1 MDAYV
6 LENVSGLT
14 TCDVSH
20 AIKDTAL
27 AKADYFEVAAA
38 LAEAVK
44 ARSFVIVQP
53 DTGTVMTLAGFAALA
68 EFKKS
73 SGVSVRVVP
82 LKVLAHATP
91 IVISEVDREAAKEK
105 DIESITDSETAFV
118 EGEVVDP
125 EMAPDATEA
134 AEADPPQSLE
144 TVKPDISATP
154 ASAIDMPKVAEFLA
168 TCIRDAKTRD
178 EISGIVRE
186 NEYLVIKEEGG
197 PEYKMLAALVKE
209 RLKELPKG

>member
-14 TCDVSH
+14 TYDVSH

-91 IVISEVDREAAKEK
+91 IVISEVDREATKELVK
-105 DIESITDSETAFV
+105 EADM
-118 EGEVVDP
+118 EGEVVDL

-134 AEADPPQSLE
+134 AEADAKIADATQSME
-144 TVKPDISATP
+144 TVKPNISATP
-154 ASAIDMPKVAEFLA
+154 ASAIDMPKVAELLA

-197 PEYKMLAALVKE
+197 PEYKMLAALMKE

>member
-14 TCDVSH
+14 TFDVFH

-44 ARSFVIVQP
+44 ARSFVIVRP

-91 IVISEVDREAAKEK
+91 IVISEVDREATKELVK
-105 DIESITDSETAFV
+105 EADM
-118 EGEVVDP
+118 EGEVVDL

-134 AEADPPQSLE
+134 AEADAKIADATQSME
-144 TVKPDISATP
+144 TVKPNISATP
-154 ASAIDMPKVAEFLA
+154 ASAIDMPKVAELLA

>member
-14 TCDVSH
+14 TYDVSH

-91 IVISEVDREAAKEK
+91 IVISEVDREATKESAKEA
-105 DIESITDSETAFV
+105 DM
-118 EGEVVDP
+118 EGEVVDL
-125 EMAPDATEA
+125 EMATDATET
-134 AEADPPQSLE
+134 AEADAKIADATQSME
-144 TVKPDISATP
+144 TVKPNISATP
-154 ASAIDMPKVAEFLA
+154 ASAIDMPKVAELLA

>member
-125 EMAPDATEA
+125 EMAPE
-134 AEADPPQSLE
+134 PPRRQKRTPRNHWKLSSL
-144 TVKPDISATP
+144 ISP
-154 ASAIDMPKVAEFLA
+154 LHRHPPLI
-168 TCIRDAKTRD
+168 CQR
-178 EISGIVRE
+178 
-186 NEYLVIKEEGG
+186 
-197 PEYKMLAALVKE
+197 
-209 RLKELPKG
+209 

>member
-14 TCDVSH
+14 TFDVFH

-134 AEADPPQSLE
+134 AEADAPQSVE
-144 TVKPDISATP
+144 AVKPDISATP

-168 TCIRDAKTRD
+168 TRIRDAKTRD